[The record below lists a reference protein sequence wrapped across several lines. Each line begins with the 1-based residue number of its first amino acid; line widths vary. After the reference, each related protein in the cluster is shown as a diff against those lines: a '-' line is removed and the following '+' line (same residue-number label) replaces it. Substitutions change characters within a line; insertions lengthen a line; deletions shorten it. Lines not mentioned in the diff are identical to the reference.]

1 MLDTDE
7 NDEITIKTILIGNS
21 GVGKTNLINTSI
33 GEEFNEKENCT
44 TGGSFV
50 QKKITINNKNYI
62 LNLWD
67 TAGQENYKS
76 ITKIFLKKSLIVI
89 FVYDI
94 TDKKSFED
102 LELWIKLCKEMIDN
116 NYICGIVGNKTDLYS
131 KEQVSEEDAQK
142 FADSKGMKFKLV
154 SAKKNPGL
162 FNKFLEVLVDEFE
175 NGFSENIEF
184 KNTIKIENIPK
195 KKKKCN
201 C

>member
-1 MLDTDE
+1 
-7 NDEITIKTILIGNS
+7 
-21 GVGKTNLINTSI
+21 
-33 GEEFNEKENCT
+33 
-44 TGGSFV
+44 
-50 QKKITINNKNYI
+50 
-62 LNLWD
+62 
-67 TAGQENYKS
+67 
-76 ITKIFLKKSLIVI
+76 
-89 FVYDI
+89 
-94 TDKKSFED
+94 
-102 LELWIKLCKEMIDN
+102 MIDN
-116 NYICGIVGNKTDLYS
+116 NYICGIVGNKTDLYT

-184 KNTIKIENIPK
+184 KNTIKIENISK